1 MAIRDV
7 EHRELLLCPPLLS
20 TSHNEFI
27 GSGQWNL
34 CRSLSQ
40 GQRRLAAIMYTDMV
54 GFTSLGQT
62 NEPLSLEL
70 LEDQRRLVRLVLRA
84 HNGREVK
91 TMGDAFLVEF
101 LSALDAVR
109 CACDIQK
116 KIHEFN
122 DSRPE
127 GERIHLR
134 VGVHV
139 GDVIESNGDISGDA
153 VNVASRVEG
162 LADKDSVCIT
172 RQVYDQ
178 IQNKFEPALSSL
190 GLKDLKNVSV
200 PIELFSIVMPWER
213 GTTSP
218 PTGPDRSR
226 IVVLP
231 LANISADP
239 KDEFFADGMTDEL
252 IGTLSKIR
260 GLKVVARTSAMRYK
274 GERKTANEIGR
285 ELRVASLLE
294 GSVRK
299 DGNNI
304 RISVQLVDT
313 ATEEQLWADKYD
325 RELQSVFAL
334 QSEIA
339 QHVAWALEVQL
350 KDTDST
356 SLAKTQTKD
365 TGAYTLY
372 LRGRYQWNTR
382 SEEGTYKAVK
392 CFEEA
397 LARDPGYA
405 LAHVGLADCYSMLGL
420 YGYRRPSTVYPTARG
435 EVTKALD
442 LDDSLAEAHASMGEV
457 MMHYYYEWDR
467 AKKELGRALMLN
479 PNYATAHLWK
489 STYFATQGLLDEAIT
504 EGRVAQEMDPL
515 SMIISTELGKTLYYA
530 GRHKEAVE
538 QYERSL
544 EIDAGFALA
553 HKGLAEVYA
562 KQAKFDESLVEIQKA
577 IALSKRSVFILDDL
591 GYIYALAGRR
601 SDAEKVLEE
610 LETLSTE
617 TYVPPYGRAA
627 IYAGLGDSDNAM
639 EWLGK
644 AFEERSFLAW
654 IKVDPVFD
662 TLRNDQAFISLLE
675 KLGLVI
681 C

>member
-1 MAIRDV
+1 
-7 EHRELLLCPPLLS
+7 
-20 TSHNEFI
+20 
-27 GSGQWNL
+27 
-34 CRSLSQ
+34 LSQ

-54 GFTSLGQT
+54 GFTSLGQM

-70 LEDQRRLVRLVLRA
+70 LEDQRRLVRLLLRE

-91 TMGDAFLVEF
+91 TMGDSFLVEF
-101 LSALDAVR
+101 PSALDAVR
-109 CACDIQK
+109 CAYDIQK
-116 KIHEFN
+116 KLHEFN

-127 GERIHLR
+127 EQRIHLR
-134 VGVHV
+134 IGVHV
-139 GDVIESNGDISGDA
+139 GDVVLSNGDISGDA
-153 VNVASRVEG
+153 VNVASRIEG
-162 LADKDSVCIT
+162 LADRDSVCIT

-178 IQNKFEPALSSL
+178 IQNKFEPGVTSL
-190 GLKDLKNVSV
+190 GLKSLKNVSA
-200 PIELFSIVMPWER
+200 PIELFSVAMPWER
-213 GTTSP
+213 GPTQP

-260 GLKVVARTSAMRYK
+260 GLKVVARTTAMRYK
-274 GERKTANEIGR
+274 GERKTASEIGR
-285 ELRVASLLE
+285 ELRVSSLLE
-294 GSVRK
+294 GSVRR
-299 DGNNI
+299 DANNI

-339 QHVAWALEVQL
+339 QQVARALEVQL
-350 KDTDST
+350 KDADST
-356 SLAKTQTKD
+356 ALSKTQTKD

-372 LRGRYQWNTR
+372 LRGRYHWNTR
-382 SEEGTYKAVK
+382 SEDGTNKATK

-397 LARDPGYA
+397 LARDPRYA
-405 LAHVGLADCYSMLGL
+405 LAHVGLADCYAILGL
-420 YGYRRPSTVYPTARG
+420 YGYRRPSTVYPTAR
-435 EVTKALD
+435 EEIAKALD

-457 MMHYYYEWDR
+457 MMQYYYEWDR
-467 AKKELGRALMLN
+467 AKNELDRALMLN

-489 STYFATQGLLDEAIT
+489 STYFATQGLLDEAIA
-504 EGRVAQEMDPL
+504 EVRVAQEMDPL

-530 GRHKEAVE
+530 GKHKEAVE

-544 EIDAGFALA
+544 EIDDRFAIS

-562 KQAKFDESLVEIQKA
+562 QQGKFDESILEIEKA
-577 IALSKRSVFILDDL
+577 IAISKRSVFILDDL
-591 GYIYALAGRR
+591 GYVYALAGRR
-601 SDAEKVLEE
+601 TDALKVLEE

-627 IYAGLGDSDNAM
+627 IYAGLGDFNNALV
-639 EWLGK
+639 WLGK

-662 TLRNDQAFISLLE
+662 AMRNDPRFLSLLE
-675 KLGLVI
+675 KLGLAKS
-681 C
+681 